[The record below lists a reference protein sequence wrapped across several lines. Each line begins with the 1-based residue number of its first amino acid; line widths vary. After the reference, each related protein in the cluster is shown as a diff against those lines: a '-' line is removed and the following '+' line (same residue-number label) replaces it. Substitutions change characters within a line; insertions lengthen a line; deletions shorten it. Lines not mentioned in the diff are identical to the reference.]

1 MGLTPNDR
9 VCRLLA
15 WPLELCGRANS
26 WVGRTLLAFAVQPGR
41 VGAWAASNTSH
52 LAGLEPP
59 AIMRAWSRLT
69 GSVACLV
76 WPLEICSAAKSPPTA
91 CCSTQARRQQQ
102 ARVLAHSLQEEYVTL
117 PRASG
122 VPFHET
128 QSQPAADYRVQ
139 GWHQQLWLGPD
150 CRYCQLL
157 DPGSSVA
164 FRFAAAKQHRQRC
177 CTWSYRTLRV

>member
-15 WPLELCGRANS
+15 WPLKLCGLANS
-26 WVGRTLLAFAVQPGR
+26 WVGRTLLAFAMQPGR
-41 VGAWAASNTSH
+41 VGAWAASTTSH

-59 AIMRAWSRLT
+59 AIMRAWGRLT
-69 GSVACLV
+69 GSAACWCGLWTHAALQRV
-76 WPLEICSAAKSPPTA
+76 PPLHAVQPKPGGSS
-91 CCSTQARRQQQ
+91 S

-128 QSQPAADYRVQ
+128 QSQPAAEYRVQ
-139 GWHQQLWLGPD
+139 GWDQQLWLGPD

-177 CTWSYRTLRV
+177 